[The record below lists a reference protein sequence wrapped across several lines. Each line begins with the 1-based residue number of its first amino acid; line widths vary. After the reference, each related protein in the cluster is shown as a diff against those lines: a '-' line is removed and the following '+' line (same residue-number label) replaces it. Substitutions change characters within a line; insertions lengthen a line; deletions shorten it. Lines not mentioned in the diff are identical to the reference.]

1 MGSATSSDQ
10 AVNSVWMWAGL
21 LAGALSVML
30 QSMTGLDRPAS
41 AGGRARIATLRH
53 QLLTVPGRL
62 ITHARGLNLR
72 LPPGQQ
78 TLPAVLK
85 RLRALPAPT

>member
-1 MGSATSSDQ
+1 
-10 AVNSVWMWAGL
+10 VNKVWMWAGL

-30 QSMTGLDRPAS
+30 QALTGLDRQAS
-41 AGGRARIATLRH
+41 APGRARISTLRH
-53 QLLTVPGRL
+53 QLLAIPGRL
-62 ITHARGLNLR
+62 ITHARGITLR

-78 TLPAVLK
+78 TLQTVLK